1 MKIDLVVTKHK
12 GLVEFLR
19 KRGLVDDT
27 VQVVAHVND
36 PSILDGKVVAGVLPV
51 HLAARCTAYCSVNLE
66 LPFELR
72 GKELSAEQTEE
83 FCTGIEYYCVSLML
97 K

>member
-19 KRGLVDDT
+19 QRGLVDGS
-27 VQVVAHVND
+27 VEVVAHITD

-51 HLAARCTAYCSVNLE
+51 HLAARCSAYCSVNLE

-72 GKELSAEQTEE
+72 GKELTAEQTEQY
-83 FCTGIEYYCVSLML
+83 CVGIEYYRISLMR
-97 K
+97 